1 MTIVDEE
8 QQKQQQPPAPTLETL
23 QQKIDECANIIIGLH
38 TSYEYTRQSYI

>member
-8 QQKQQQPPAPTLETL
+8 QQQPSPAPTLETL
-23 QQKIDECANIIIGLH
+23 QEKIDECANIIIGLH